1 MMLKERLRQTALSSK
16 DSLMVFAKDVGN
28 GMLEISHNGLA
39 MLGLAVV
46 LLGTLAATRP
56 DLVQQTEQWTL
67 TWLRERDEARAEAK
81 GEFLATVAEP
91 EGVARATATDPKE
104 LSRQQAAVAQWIAR
118 RYRVAPEPIAR
129 LVQEAWDLGKRSQ
142 LEPTL
147 ILGIMAVESSFN
159 PFAQSHVGAQGLM
172 QVMTHLHDDKYVAFG
187 GNHAA
192 FDPVSNLRV
201 GVQVL
206 RDCIARAGSL
216 EAGLKYYVG
225 AANLPVDG
233 GYGWKVLAEA
243 AFLQRVANGEKLTHT
258 VTAGPA
264 PAPLRETSAPP
275 VVPPAEAQTKADEQ
289 VAQLT
294 QVVR

>member
-1 MMLKERLRQTALSSK
+1 MNLKERLRRGALSCR
-16 DSLMVFAKDVGN
+16 DSLVVFTKDVAS

-46 LLGTLAATRP
+46 VLGALAATRP
-56 DLVQQTEQWTL
+56 DLVQQSEQWTL
-67 TWLRERDEARAEAK
+67 TWLRERDEARAEAN

-129 LVQEAWDLGKRSQ
+129 LVQEAWDLGKRSH

-147 ILGIMAVESSFN
+147 ILGIMAIESSFN

-216 EAGLKYYVG
+216 EAGLKHYVG
-225 AANLPVDG
+225 AANLPEDG

-243 AFLQRVANGEKLTHT
+243 AFLQRVANGEKLAPT
-258 VTAGPA
+258 VMASPPAAPVRDTAA
-264 PAPLRETSAPP
+264 PA
-275 VVPPAEAQTKADEQ
+275 VVPPAEAETKPDER
-289 VAQLT
+289 VAQLH
-294 QVVR
+294 RPAP